1 MMELSGGMPCPDL
14 GLIGFGAFGRLMA
27 QHLAPHFRLLV
38 HDAAPGL
45 APEPG
50 VTFTDLA
57 TAARC
62 PFVVLAVPV
71 DRLGEVIP
79 ALRPHLRPGTVV
91 IDVGSV
97 KVLPARIM
105 LEQLPHHV
113 EVVGTHPL
121 FGPQSARAGIAG
133 LKLAVCPIRG
143 RSAFRLA
150 AFLRRHL
157 RLRVM
162 LTTPAEHDRDMAVA
176 QGLTHLIAAVLVR
189 MEPLPTRMT
198 TRSFD
203 LLMQAVEMVRHDAPG
218 VFHAIERSNPY
229 APGVRDR
236 FLGLTAG
243 LRDSL
248 DHPAA

>member
-1 MMELSGGMPCPDL
+1 MLELSEGSPLPGL

-27 QHLAPHFRLLV
+27 RHLAPHFRLLV
-38 HDAAPGL
+38 HDVAPGL

-50 VTFTDLA
+50 VTFTGLA

-62 PFVVLAVPV
+62 RIVVLAVPV
-71 DRLGEVIP
+71 DRLGEAIA

-91 IDVGSV
+91 VDVGSV
-97 KVLPARIM
+97 KVVPARIM
-105 LEQLPHHV
+105 LEALPPDV
-113 EVVGTHPL
+113 DIVGTHPL

-133 LKLAVCPIRG
+133 LKLALCQVRG
-143 RSAFRLA
+143 RSAFRVA

-157 RLRVM
+157 RLRVI
-162 LTTPAEHDRDMAVA
+162 LTTPEKHDREMAVA

-189 MEPLPTRMT
+189 MEPLPTHMT

-218 VFHAIERSNPY
+218 VFEAIERGNPY
-229 APGVRDR
+229 AAAVRDR

-243 LRDSL
+243 LRETL
-248 DHPAA
+248 DHPAG